1 MKPVENIQDSV
12 AAVAASTSVVSAVA
26 SKATELQPII
36 SAMSGLIAI
45 ITGVF
50 AIWYY
55 IKKINSIKFKDD
67 DEHGSGH

>member
-1 MKPVENIQDSV
+1 MRGTQEINDGL

-36 SAMSGLIAI
+36 SAMSGMIAI
-45 ITGVF
+45 ITGLL

-55 IKKINSIKFKDD
+55 IKRINSIKIKED
-67 DEHGSGH
+67 DEIH